1 MKVFISYRRD
11 DSIVHARLIHN
22 ELAARF
28 GAGDVFMDIDDIDYG
43 DDFAALIDRQLD
55 TADVV
60 VAVIGPKWHDMLQ
73 SRLHGDDYVRHE
85 LARALARGLRV
96 VPVLV
101 GKAAPP
107 GAALP
112 GDLAGLRTL
121 NCLNLDERALKP
133 HINALIETLQG
144 HSFEDVARRL
154 DDRLRSQR
162 RARWIGAGVGLV
174 MFAAAWVALFDFAGL
189 DTRLAS
195 ATMWLAGIGQP
206 APWSGEV
213 VLVAIDEATERQVG
227 RPFDASWRRE
237 HAVLIRRLA
246 AAGARSIAFD
256 LFVERAGDAT
266 ADDALEAALRAAA
279 PTTPVAFAA
288 HQMEGDRPLLL
299 PRFAAF
305 AGSGVACAGQK
316 LGYARSMP
324 LAMQRGQL
332 HVASLAL
339 AAFSGGG
346 RIESL
351 DGARNVLRVRVPR
364 EERSPDVGFST
375 LETVRAPQADCE
387 ALRKGDRV
395 ALQLLDPARLPRLRE
410 SPRRIGYEHV
420 LGGAADAPLAGLR
433 GKIVLV
439 GLQLQNKDVVG
450 VRRGDERWGVEL
462 IAAQIDALSRGSVI
476 RPSGALASMATMLL
490 MALLGAFS
498 RRALASRAWPWRA
511 AALLGV
517 VLGCVML
524 AAWVYRSQQWLIN
537 LPYALAAF
545 GLAWAVMAR
554 SDRRGVR

>member
-28 GAGDVFMDIDDIDYG
+28 GADHVFMDIDDIDYG

-55 TADVV
+55 AADVV

-107 GAALP
+107 GTALP

-121 NCLNLDERALKP
+121 NGLNLDERALKP
-133 HINALIETLQG
+133 HINALVETLQG
-144 HSFEDVARRL
+144 RSFEEVARRL

-174 MFAAAWVALFDFAGL
+174 TFLAAWVALFDFAGL

-237 HAVLIRRLA
+237 HALLIQRLA
-246 AAGARSIAFD
+246 AAGVRSIAFD
-256 LFVERAGDAT
+256 LFVERPADPL
-266 ADDALEAALRAAA
+266 ADDALEAALREAA
-279 PTTPVAFAA
+279 PTTPVVFAVRA
-288 HQMEGDRPLLL
+288 MEGNRPLLW

-324 LAMQRGQL
+324 LALQRGQL
-332 HVASLAL
+332 HFASLAL

-346 RIESL
+346 RIEGL
-351 DGARNVLRVRVPR
+351 DDTRNELRVRVPR
-364 EERSPDVGFST
+364 DERSPDLGFST
-375 LETVRAPQADCE
+375 LETVRAPQTDCE

-395 ALQLLDPARLPRLRE
+395 ALQLLDPARLPRLRDA
-410 SPRRIGYEHV
+410 PRRIGYEQV
-420 LGGAADAPLAGLR
+420 LGSAAEPPLSALR

-439 GLQLQNKDVVG
+439 GLQLRDKDVVG
-450 VRRGDERWGVEL
+450 IRLGDERWGVEL
-462 IAAQIDALSRGSVI
+462 IAAQIDALSRGSVV
-476 RPSGALASMATMLL
+476 RPAGALASMATMVL
-490 MALLGAFS
+490 MALLGAFA
-498 RRALASRAWPWRA
+498 RRALASRAWPWHA
-511 AALLGV
+511 AALLGMLLACG
-517 VLGCVML
+517 VLAV
-524 AAWVYRSQQWLIN
+524 WVYRSQQWLIN
-537 LPYALAAF
+537 LPYAVTAF
-545 GLAWAVMAR
+545 GLAWAAMAR